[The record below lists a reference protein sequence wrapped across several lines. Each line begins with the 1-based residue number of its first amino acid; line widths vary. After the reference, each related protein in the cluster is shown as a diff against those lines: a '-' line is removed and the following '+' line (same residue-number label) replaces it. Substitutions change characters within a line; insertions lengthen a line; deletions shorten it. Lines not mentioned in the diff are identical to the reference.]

1 MFHVLDKKSLVA
13 TIFNRFDALWIS
25 QDPFPFCYEIEQ
37 GWLPSLSYFRSLKS
51 LSAFHVF
58 WSANLLGTSALA
70 AKGRED
76 QQRLWK

>member
-37 GWLPSLSYFRSLKS
+37 GWLPSLPILE
-51 LSAFHVF
+51 V
-58 WSANLLGTSALA
+58 
-70 AKGRED
+70 
-76 QQRLWK
+76 